1 MRHSGQ
7 QCCLLNASGDTLD
20 IYTASPYILRML
32 FIETS
37 TFTKL
42 LPNYLTDEEYRGLQ
56 TYLLQKPDAGDL
68 IKGSGGVRK
77 VRWAPAGSGKSGGI
91 RAIYYWKK
99 SDHEIWMLTLYS
111 KSERASIPGHTLKQ
125 IAEAIKNG

>member
-1 MRHSGQ
+1 
-7 QCCLLNASGDTLD
+7 
-20 IYTASPYILRML
+20 ML

-56 TYLLQKPDAGDL
+56 TYLSQKPDAGDL

-91 RAIYYWKK
+91 RARQHSWPYAQADSGGNQKWVTGTLGQRFLMASMK
-99 SDHEIWMLTLYS
+99 SS
-111 KSERASIPGHTLKQ
+111 SSRRASWLYEPMSYQSPHRLK
-125 IAEAIKNG
+125 

>member
-1 MRHSGQ
+1 MYGNAVYFGDAIHRN
-7 QCCLLNASGDTLD
+7 LNVHKAIAELPHGRG
-20 IYTASPYILRML
+20 IPWAPILP
-32 FIETS
+32 FAE
-37 TFTKL
+37 
-42 LPNYLTDEEYRGLQ
+42 
-56 TYLLQKPDAGDL
+56 AGCW
-68 IKGSGGVRK
+68 GSNQRLGGVRK
-77 VRWAPAGSGKSGGI
+77 VRWAPVGSGKSGGI

>member
-1 MRHSGQ
+1 M
-7 QCCLLNASGDTLD
+7 
-20 IYTASPYILRML
+20 I

-37 TFTKL
+37 NFTKRL
-42 LPNYLTDEEYRGLQ
+42 SDYLSDDDYRGLQ
-56 TYLLQKPDAGDL
+56 THLLLRPDAGNI

-77 VRWAPAGSGKSGGI
+77 VRWAASGKGKSGGI

-111 KSERASIPGHTLKQ
+111 KSEQDSIPGHQLKK
-125 IAEAIKNG
+125 IAEAIDHE